1 MLLNDKLFGE
11 RRRFERKT
19 CLLMIGINNYKK
31 LHTGYIRDLGLAGA
45 FIEPQWGKERP
56 DIGQKLLLAIP
67 YGLKEGYVS
76 IPAKI
81 EWINSNGIGVQFQNA
96 HARRKHL

>member
-1 MLLNDKLFGE
+1 MLLNDNLFGE
-11 RRRFERKT
+11 RRRFARKE
-19 CLLMIGINNYKK
+19 CFRMIGINNYKK

-45 FIEPQWGKERP
+45 FIEPQWGAERTN
-56 DIGQKLLLAIP
+56 IGQKILLAIP

-76 IPAKI
+76 ISARI
-81 EWINSNGIGVQFQNA
+81 EWIKGNGIGVQFQND